1 MRQTEYVILGLLS
14 ESPLTGYQIKR
25 TIDLRFR
32 FFWNESYGQL
42 YPTLK
47 SLSDRGLIEEQAMFV
62 KEGRAQKTYCIKPEG
77 FKELRNWLE
86 QPVERESL
94 RLEILLKMYF
104 SNLVAAET
112 MIGHIETFNKSHQKD
127 LQWLKQARS
136 ELEQVLDQ
144 HPNHPYI
151 LRVVDFGIKVN
162 KAYLKW
168 SRETI
173 EFLKSEAS
181 K

>member
-1 MRQTEYVILGLLS
+1 MRQTEFVALGLLS
-14 ESPLTGYQIKR
+14 ESPMTGYQIKKI
-25 TIDLRFR
+25 IDMRFR

-47 SLSDRGLIEEQAMFV
+47 SLTRRGLIEETGATR
-62 KEGRAQKTYCIKPEG
+62 KGGRTQKTYKLKSEG
-77 FKELRNWLE
+77 LKELKDWLA

-104 SNLVAAET
+104 SNLVSAET
-112 MIGHIETFNKSHQKD
+112 MLGHIKLFQEKHEKD
-127 LQWLKQARS
+127 LKWLELAKT
-136 ELEQVLDQ
+136 ELESIIDQ
-144 HPNHPYI
+144 HPNHPHV

-162 KAYLKW
+162 EAYLKW

-173 EFLKSEAS
+173 RFLGSEA
-181 K
+181 